1 MATPSQ
7 QPPPYGSPNQPPL
20 QQQGQQYVHQ
30 YVQQN
35 PHGFVQS
42 QPPREGFSDISGGY
56 GYNQPPHSPQP
67 MVNTSSTS
75 VVVST
80 RENKQYNMTENKM
93 YQSINMHSFS
103 WTESTSI
110 QNI

>member
-80 RENKQYNMTENKM
+80 RETNNTT
-93 YQSINMHSFS
+93 
-103 WTESTSI
+103 W
-110 QNI
+110 